1 MNRLIGKYRNG
12 NYDVAI
18 FSDGTKI
25 RSNDLEP
32 LEGQSPDECFVA
44 DFPESM
50 DVTITNRCNA
60 GCEMCYA
67 GCTIHG
73 RNADI
78 MNAKW
83 INHLHPF
90 TEMAIG
96 GGNVFEHP
104 DLFPFLKKLKDKRVL
119 ANITVNQKHFLEHFD
134 KIQYLANEELVRG
147 VGVSVFD
154 PTEELL
160 EKMAQLP
167 HAVAHCI
174 LGVVSLETFE
184 KMADRNMRL
193 LLLGYKTTGRGKAYE
208 RMHDEDI
215 KVKISQINSVLPELV
230 KHFKVVSFDNKALQQ
245 LDVRRMLTDEEW
257 NRFYMGDDG
266 IEGKTT
272 SATMFID
279 MVANSYSINSMCQT
293 SFLVREDD
301 TPDSMFQFLR
311 DYSERGGF
319 R

>member
-1 MNRLIGKYRNG
+1 MKNLLGMYRNG
-12 NYDVAI
+12 NYNVAI
-18 FSDGTKI
+18 FADGTKI

-32 LEGQSPDECFVA
+32 LEGQSPDECFIA

-50 DVTITNRCNA
+50 DVTITNRCDA
-60 GCEMCYA
+60 GCPMCYA
-67 GCTIHG
+67 GCTIAG
-73 RNADI
+73 RNAEI

-83 INHLHPF
+83 LNGLKPY

-104 DLFPFLKKLKDKRVL
+104 DLFPFLQLLKSKRVL
-119 ANITVNQKHFLEHFD
+119 ANITVNQKHFIQHFD
-134 KIQYLANEELVRG
+134 QIQYLVNEELVRG

-160 EKMAQLP
+160 DKMSQLP

-174 LGVVSLETFE
+174 LGVVSIEELK
-184 KMADRNMRL
+184 KMYDRNMRVL
-193 LLLGYKTTGRGKAYE
+193 FLGYKTTGRGQSYNAAHQTE
-208 RMHDEDI
+208 ILD
-215 KVKISQINSVLPELV
+215 KINEVDDALETLV
-230 KHFKVVSFDNKALQQ
+230 NHFKVVSFDNKALQQ
-245 LDVRRMLTDEEW
+245 LNVRRMLSDEEW

-279 MVANSYSINSMCQT
+279 MVANTYSVNSMCQT
-293 SFLVREDD
+293 SFLIRDED
-301 TPDSMFQFLR
+301 TPETMFQFLR
-311 DYSERGGF
+311 KYAQEGGF
-319 R
+319 K